1 MRRSRAG
8 ALTVLSVCLA
18 VAQLEVGLA
27 QAGAASVSSKRRE
40 AIRLQ
45 AQIDGIDDRL
55 SGLDE
60 DANQAKVRLA
70 QTKIRQNDAEA
81 DVDRAAADLATRQ
94 LSLRQR
100 ALRAYA
106 SNGSTSSTFDVDTS
120 LANNVRRR
128 TYLDLMQGRELDQLD
143 ALKAAQQDLQAKRRK
158 ADVARAEARRDA
170 AAIAG
175 AQKRAEVL
183 LAQQQKLLT
192 RASGELSVLIR
203 EEQVRQAQVE
213 AARVRRELAQRQS
226 AAQAELARR
235 QAEAARAKA
244 SRGSGA
250 GGLSSRLR
258 NSASA
263 DAYTASSDAAL
274 AADAGAGPDLPAST
288 GGAAAVA
295 AARGQI
301 GKPYLWGAGGTSAFD
316 CSGLTSFAWR
326 LAGRGLP
333 HSSRAQYA
341 GTMRV
346 SVGSLEPGDLLFYGS
361 PIHHVGLYIG
371 NGEMLE
377 APHRGALVRVKSI
390 YRRDLVGAGRVG

>member
-1 MRRSRAG
+1 M
-8 ALTVLSVCLA
+8 A
-18 VAQLEVGLA
+18 VAQLGMGLP

-40 AIRLQ
+40 AVRLQ
-45 AQIDGIDDRL
+45 AQIDRIDDRL

-60 DANQAKVRLA
+60 DANQAKLRLA
-70 QTKIRQNDAEA
+70 QTKIRQSDAEA
-81 DVDRAAADLATRQ
+81 DVDRAAADLAARQ
-94 LSLRQR
+94 LSRRQR

-106 SNGSTSSTFDVDTS
+106 SNGSTSATFDVDTS

-128 TYLDLMQGRELDQLD
+128 TYLDLVQGRELDQLD
-143 ALKAAQQDLQAKRRK
+143 ALNAAQQDLQSKRRK

-203 EEQVRQAQVE
+203 EEQVRQARAE
-213 AARVRRELAQRQS
+213 AARVRRELARRQS
-226 AAQAELARR
+226 AARAELARR
-235 QAEAARAKA
+235 QAEAAKAKA
-244 SRGSGA
+244 NRGSGS

-258 NSASA
+258 SSTNSSGASQ
-263 DAYTASSDAAL
+263 DAAL
-274 AADAGAGPDLPAST
+274 AADAGAGPDLAPST

-316 CSGLTSFAWR
+316 CSGLTSYAWR
-326 LAGRGLP
+326 LAGRSLP
-333 HSSRAQYA
+333 HSSRSQYA
-341 GTMRV
+341 GTTRV
-346 SVGSLEPGDLLFYGS
+346 SVGSLQPGDLLFYGS

>member
-1 MRRSRAG
+1 MLWVG
-8 ALTVLSVCLA
+8 VA
-18 VAQLEVGLA
+18 VAQLGTGLSPA
-27 QAGAASVSSKRRE
+27 SAASVASKRQE
-40 AIRLQ
+40 AVRLQ
-45 AQIDGIDDRL
+45 AQIDRIDDRL

-70 QTKIRQNDAEA
+70 QTKIRQSDAEA
-81 DVDRAAADLATRQ
+81 DVDRAAADLAARQ

-106 SNGSTSSTFDVDTS
+106 SNGSTSATFDMDTS

-128 TYLDLMQGRELDQLD
+128 TYLDLVQGRELDQVD
-143 ALKAAQQDLQAKRRK
+143 ALNAAQQDLQAKRRK

-183 LAQQQKLLT
+183 LVQQQKFLT
-192 RASGELSVLIR
+192 RASGELSVLVR
-203 EEQVRQAQVE
+203 EEQVRQARAE
-213 AARVRRELAQRQS
+213 AARVRRELAQRQT
-226 AAQAELARR
+226 AARAELARR
-235 QAEAARAKA
+235 QAEAAKAKA
-244 SRGSGA
+244 NRGSGS

-258 NSASA
+258 SATNSSGASQ
-263 DAYTASSDAAL
+263 DAAL
-274 AADAGAGPDLPAST
+274 AADAGTGPDLAPST
-288 GGAAAVA
+288 GGTAAVA

-316 CSGLTSFAWR
+316 CSGLTSYAWR
-326 LAGRGLP
+326 LAGRSLP

-341 GTMRV
+341 GTTRV
-346 SVGSLEPGDLLFYGS
+346 SVGALQPGDLLFYGS